1 MPVLPDAP
9 RVDHQWFRPKP
20 LISWLAIGGLCL
32 YLSLCWIWYTF
43 SVEPLYGFPKV
54 YSIIADSGAYFRA
67 AGIDSSGA
75 ALAEGASDDQISLG
89 GSVIGPAI
97 IAFIFRNEFGV
108 AIFNCFLFAFC
119 VWAASFVPGLSK
131 RVFVFLMIA
140 DALTVP
146 ALLTLNKEILAMA
159 GCTLFAKY
167 LYAKKNRKLVL
178 FFCLLVSTM
187 ARWQQTAFILLF
199 MFLTSRRSFR
209 DKPKTVIFL
218 LLMILSAAWAAIAWR
233 FSGLLASYT
242 ALEGQITTGTIAR
255 LNAIQNKGGFFLAVW
270 PKILMNVSGRLLQ
283 VNYFLNEW
291 IHSDFHELQN
301 TVIGNLHSIAMLALI
316 AWMLLNGR
324 FRLGRPLVH
333 FALFYMIFSSVSPF
347 IQNRYEYPA
356 YVLLAMEMSRKK
368 ESLEPLKPMKLL
380 GMTPSYQAMQ
390 AKAAIS
396 AGESRIGRPTTSG

>member
-43 SVEPLYGFPKV
+43 SVEPLYEFPKV
-54 YSIIADSGAYFRA
+54 YSIVADSGAYYRA
-67 AGIDSSGA
+67 AGIDASGA
-75 ALAEGASDDQISLG
+75 ELAGGVSSDQISLG

-97 IAFIFRNEFGV
+97 VAFVCRSAFGV

-119 VWAASFVPGLSK
+119 VWTASSVPGLRK
-131 RVFVFLMIA
+131 RIFVFLMIA

-167 LYAKKNRKLVL
+167 LYAKKNSKVLL
-178 FFCLLVSTM
+178 FFCLILSTM

-199 MFLTSRRSFR
+199 MFLKSTRFFR
-209 DKPKTVIFL
+209 NRPKTVIFV
-218 LLMILSAAWAAIAWR
+218 LLMLLSAAWAAVAWR
-233 FSGLLASYT
+233 FKNLLASYT
-242 ALEGQITTGTIAR
+242 ALEGSITTGTIAR
-255 LNAIQNKGGFFLAVW
+255 LNALQNKGGFFIAVW

-283 VNYFLNEW
+283 VNYFLTEW

-301 TVIGNLHSIAMLALI
+301 TVIGNLHSVAMLALLT
-316 AWMLLNGR
+316 WMFLTGR
-324 FRLGRPLVH
+324 FRLERPLVH

-356 YVLLAMEMSRKK
+356 YVLLAMEMSRRKD
-368 ESLEPLKPMKLL
+368 SLEPVKPMKLL
-380 GMTPSYQAMQ
+380 GMIPSYQAIQ
-390 AKAAIS
+390 ARAAVYP
-396 AGESRIGRPTTSG
+396 GESRIGRPTTGG

>member
-32 YLSLCWIWYTF
+32 YLSLCWIGYTF
-43 SVEPLYGFPKV
+43 SVEPLYEFPDV
-54 YSIIADSGAYFRA
+54 YSIAADSGAYFQA
-67 AGIDSSGA
+67 AGIEPIGGTSSGEA
-75 ALAEGASDDQISLG
+75 YSNQISLG

-97 IAFIFRNEFGV
+97 IATIFRNEFGV
-108 AIFNCFLFAFC
+108 AIFNCCLFAFS
-119 VWAASFVPGLSK
+119 VWVASSVPGLKK
-131 RVFVFLMIA
+131 RVFVFLMMA

-146 ALLTLNKEILAMA
+146 ALLTLNKEILALA
-159 GCTLFAKY
+159 GCALFAKY
-167 LYAKKNRKLVL
+167 LYATKNKKVL
-178 FFCLLVSTM
+178 MFFCLVLSTM

-199 MFLTSRRSFR
+199 LFLRSRKVFRDRPRTIVFVLLMFL
-209 DKPKTVIFL
+209 
-218 LLMILSAAWAAIAWR
+218 SAGWAAVAWR
-233 FSGLLASYT
+233 FKALLASYT
-242 ALEGQITTGTIAR
+242 ALEGSITTGTIAR
-255 LNAIQNKGGFFLAVW
+255 LNALQNKGGFFIAVW

-301 TVIGNLHSIAMLALI
+301 TVIGNLHSIVMLALL
-316 AWMLLNGR
+316 AWMFLTGR

-333 FALFYMIFSSVSPF
+333 FALFYMICSSVSPF

-368 ESLEPLKPMKLL
+368 ESLEPLKPMRLL
-380 GMTPSYQAMQ
+380 GMIPSYRAMQ
-390 AKAAIS
+390 GQAVLY

>member
-54 YSIIADSGAYFRA
+54 YSIVADSNAYFLA
-67 AGIDSSGA
+67 AGIDPVGGQSSGA
-75 ALAEGASDDQISLG
+75 VSTDQIGLG

-97 IAFIFRNEFGV
+97 VATIFRNEFGV
-108 AIFNCFLFAFC
+108 AIFNCFLFAFS
-119 VWAASFVPGLSK
+119 VWAASSVPGLKK
-131 RVFVFLMIA
+131 RVFVFLLMA

-146 ALLTLNKEILAMA
+146 ALLTLNKEILALA
-159 GCTLFAKY
+159 GCALFAKY
-167 LYAKKNRKLVL
+167 LYAKKNRKVL
-178 FFCLLVSTM
+178 MFFCLVISTM
-187 ARWQQTAFILLF
+187 ARWQQTAFILIF
-199 MFLTSRRSFR
+199 MFMRSRKVFR
-209 DKPKTVIFL
+209 NRPKTVVFV
-218 LLMILSAAWAAIAWR
+218 LLMFLSAAWAAIAWR

-242 ALEGQITTGTIAR
+242 ALESSITTGTIAR
-255 LNAIQNKGGFFLAVW
+255 LNSLQNKGGFFLAVW
-270 PKILMNVSGRLLQ
+270 PKVLMNVSGRLLQ
-283 VNYFLNEW
+283 VNYFLTEW

-301 TVIGNLHSIAMLALI
+301 TVIGNLHSLVMLALLGVMI
-316 AWMLLNGR
+316 VRGR

-333 FALFYMIFSSVSPF
+333 FALFYMIFSSVSPL

-368 ESLEPLKPMKLL
+368 ESLEPLKTMKLL
-380 GMTPSYQAMQ
+380 AMIPSYQVMQ
-390 AKAAIS
+390 SRAAVY
-396 AGESRIGRPTTSG
+396 AGESSGRPTTNC